1 MNIILWAQLL
11 PQTKAFCGTYI
22 GGAGSEYFNEYA
34 QVAVVR
40 QESQSTLTIVNDI
53 QSDALEIGSFA
64 LVVPVPEVITADTA
78 NVLEPEVFDRLDAYS
93 QPRLVRYECSDFEV
107 NEDDFSDGG
116 GGTTGGFE
124 EPNAGGVEI
133 EAHFVEGEYEIFVVS
148 ATGSGGLYTWLND
161 NNFQVPAQAQ
171 DLLQT
176 YIDQDLYFM
185 AAKVSQE
192 ALEKFGIESGSALSP
207 LQITYNSAAFQI
219 PIRIG
224 TLNSKSAQDVV
235 IYVINEYSLGHAA
248 ISNYREIT
256 YEDECLWASEGEEFG
271 TFVSNQFK
279 QSYDEDD
286 SAAWMV
292 EYAWNVCWKSSTTTI
307 PCSGTP
313 PNGEDLVSLGLN
325 SDLVHYSDYY
335 FTRLHARYTP
345 QQATEELMLYHTNI
359 LEQSQ
364 VRYIQYEPYLEDK
377 FPVCGVGMVED
388 PQTCEEDLPE
398 PSSEN
403 PDIGS
408 EDGGENL
415 EDKENEDGERKSC
428 QSTPWEPTLLV
439 LLLPFFYRR
448 SNNKV

>member
-1 MNIILWAQLL
+1 MHILLLAQLL
-11 PQTKAFCGTYI
+11 PQTEAFCGTYI

-40 QESQSTLTIVNDI
+40 QGTQSTLTIVNDI
-53 QSDALEIGSFA
+53 QSDSLEIDSFA
-64 LVVPVPEVITADTA
+64 LVVPVPEIITADTA
-78 NVLEPEVFDRLDAYS
+78 NVLEPTVFERLDAYS
-93 QPRLVRYECSDFEV
+93 QPRLVSYECSDFERSV
-107 NEDDFSDGG
+107 EDDFADGG
-116 GGTTGGFE
+116 GGTTGGME

-148 ATGSGGLYTWLND
+148 ATGSEGLYTWLNN

-176 YIDQDLYFM
+176 YIDQGLYFM

-192 ALEKFGIESGSALSP
+192 ALEEFGIESGSALSP
-207 LQITYNSAAFQI
+207 LQITYNSTAFQI

-235 IYVINEYSLGHAA
+235 IYVINEYGLGHAA
-248 ISNYREIT
+248 ISNYREVT
-256 YEDECLWASEGEEFG
+256 YEDECMWESEGEEFG
-271 TFVSNQFK
+271 YFVSNQFT
-279 QSYDEDD
+279 QAYEEED

-292 EYAWNVCWKSSTTTI
+292 EYAWGGGGCD

-325 SDLVHYSDYY
+325 SDLVYYSDYY

-345 QQATEELMLYHTNI
+345 QQATEELMLYHSNI
-359 LEQSQ
+359 FDQTQ
-364 VRYIQYEPYLEDK
+364 VRYIQYEPYLEDR
-377 FPVCGVGMVED
+377 FPVCGIGMVDD
-388 PQTCEEDLPE
+388 PQTCEDNFPE
-398 PSSEN
+398 PSSEI
-403 PDIGS
+403 PDIVS
-408 EDGGENL
+408 EDGEENL
-415 EDKENEDGERKSC
+415 EDKENEGGKREGKSC

-439 LLLPFFYRR
+439 LLLPFVYRR
-448 SNNKV
+448 PNNKL